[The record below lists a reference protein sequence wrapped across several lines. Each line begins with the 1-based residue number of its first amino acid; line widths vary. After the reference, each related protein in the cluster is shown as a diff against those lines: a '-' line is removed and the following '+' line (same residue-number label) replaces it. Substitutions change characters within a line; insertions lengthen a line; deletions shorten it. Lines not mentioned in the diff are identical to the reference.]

1 MANKKKIIDNIFGK
15 LDLAAHVT
23 NGVCSHCHNESM
35 FISLTSDVY
44 RCVTCGS
51 DCHQHINGKINY
63 LPITSKPLEDGPST
77 KVRG

>member
-1 MANKKKIIDNIFGK
+1 MYEKGPFGK
-15 LDLAAHVT
+15 ALDVAAHVT
-23 NGVCSHCHNESM
+23 NGVCNVCHYESM
-35 FISLTSDVY
+35 FISLSPEIY

-63 LPITSKPLEDGPST
+63 LPITSKPLENGPST